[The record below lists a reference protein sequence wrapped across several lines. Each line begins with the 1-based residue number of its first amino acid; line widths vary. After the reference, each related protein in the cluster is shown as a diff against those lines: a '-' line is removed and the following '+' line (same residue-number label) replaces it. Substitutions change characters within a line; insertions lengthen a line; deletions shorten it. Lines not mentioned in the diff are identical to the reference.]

1 MAEKA
6 TKSESNPK
14 NSLELMLSILLAIAT
29 GFSLE
34 MVVNRVGDNFQWI
47 FLSIGVICLV
57 IFIILEMMDIKNLE
71 SKDKW
76 KITVLGMLVFF
87 PFTLARLYPLATAAT
102 TGFKWNGTME
112 LVYVGLMGLATI
124 IWGKKEE
131 DKKYLWF
138 AGAIIIILAIGLWVF
153 TK

>member
-57 IFIILEMMDIKNLE
+57 IFIILEMME
-71 SKDKW
+71 
-76 KITVLGMLVFF
+76 
-87 PFTLARLYPLATAAT
+87 
-102 TGFKWNGTME
+102 
-112 LVYVGLMGLATI
+112 
-124 IWGKKEE
+124 
-131 DKKYLWF
+131 
-138 AGAIIIILAIGLWVF
+138 IGRASCRERV
-153 TK
+153 